1 MSLKYKHQFISE
13 ELYTLTTADKCG
25 LGAVCVWVHV
35 CVCVCVCVCEG
46 EGEGFK

>member
-13 ELYTLTTADKCG
+13 ELYTLTTADKCE

-35 CVCVCVCVCEG
+35 CVCVCEG